1 MLAATRALPG
11 ERRAGP
17 QFAWLAIR
25 QSAPEAAPH
34 PALSTQQLRALRKR
48 LSQLL
53 STLSQRLGPALAAA
67 LRQAAVAWDSFD
79 TVAVLDAGL
88 RAEAQALA
96 TLAVQLERSA
106 DAAQRA
112 AGLELRIA
120 LTSALGLVDL
130 CERRLAT
137 LVRLR
142 VQSSQRSL
150 LPHGRPFIDIAAA
163 LAEAARGW
171 A

>member
-1 MLAATRALPG
+1 MAATRALPG
-11 ERRAGP
+11 ERRPGP
-17 QFAWLAIR
+17 QFDWLATQR
-25 QSAPEAAPH
+25 PHEPSASPP
-34 PALSTQQLRALRKR
+34 LSTTQLRDLRKR

-53 STLSQRLGPALAAA
+53 FTLSQRLQPALTDA

-79 TVAVLDAGL
+79 TVSVLDAAL
-88 RAEAQALA
+88 RAEAQALV
-96 TLAVQLERSA
+96 TTAVQLERA
-106 DAAQRA
+106 HDAAQRA

-142 VQSSQRSL
+142 VQSPQRSL
-150 LPHGRPFIDIAAA
+150 LPAGRPFIDIAAA
-163 LAEAARGW
+163 LTEAARGW

>member
-1 MLAATRALPG
+1 MAATRALPG
-11 ERRAGP
+11 ERRPGP
-17 QFAWLAIR
+17 QFDWLATQR
-25 QSAPEAAPH
+25 PQDLSSTPQLSAV
-34 PALSTQQLRALRKR
+34 QLRALRQR
-48 LSQLL
+48 LSALL
-53 STLSQRLGPALAAA
+53 FTLSQRLQPALSDA

-79 TVAVLDAGL
+79 TVSVLDAAL
-88 RAEAQALA
+88 RTEAQALA
-96 TLAVQLERSA
+96 MAAVQLERTH

-142 VQSSQRSL
+142 VQSPQRSL
-150 LPHGRPFIDIAAA
+150 LPAGRPFIDIAAA

>member
-1 MLAATRALPG
+1 MTATRALPG
-11 ERRAGP
+11 ERRPGP
-17 QFAWLAIR
+17 QFDWLATPAGSPDSASSLAL
-25 QSAPEAAPH
+25 SAPA
-34 PALSTQQLRALRKR
+34 LRALRQR
-48 LSQLL
+48 LSRLL
-53 STLSQRLGPALAAA
+53 STLSQRLQPALREA
-67 LRQAAVAWDSFD
+67 LRQAGVAWDSFD
-79 TVAVLDAGL
+79 TVAILDAGL
-88 RAEAQALA
+88 RGEAQALA
-96 TLAVQLERSA
+96 TAAIQLERSP
-106 DAAQRA
+106 DAALRA

-142 VQSSQRSL
+142 VQSPQRSL
-150 LPHGRPFIDIAAA
+150 LPGGRPFIDIAAA